1 MFDIGFFELAL
12 IALLA
17 LIVLGPERLP
27 RAARTAGLWLGRI
40 KRSVSGIQ
48 QEISAQLEAEELR
61 QTLSEQK
68 KQLDETLAHARNEA
82 RDVESSITQPTSP
95 ADPVPSVAKAPS
107 LDKASAV
114 DKAPTVDNTS
124 TVLPTPESSRPAG
137 AGKPDGEP
145 DAASI
150 TSESREPRS

>member
-61 QTLSEQK
+61 QTLNEQK

-82 RDVESSITQPTSP
+82 RDVERGITESSTSRDAGASGAETSP
-95 ADPVPSVAKAPS
+95 
-107 LDKASAV
+107 
-114 DKAPTVDNTS
+114 
-124 TVLPTPESSRPAG
+124 RPAENG
-137 AGKPDGEP
+137 AQATEP
-145 DAASI
+145 STASD
-150 TSESREPRS
+150 TRESREPRS

>member
-12 IALLA
+12 ISLLA

-61 QTLSEQK
+61 QTLNEQK

-82 RDVESSITQPTSP
+82 REVETTITRSSP
-95 ADPVPSVAKAPS
+95 ASQEDAN
-107 LDKASAV
+107 ASPAA
-114 DKAPTVDNTS
+114 DSARSTTETTS
-124 TVLPTPESSRPAG
+124 GKQETSATP
-137 AGKPDGEP
+137 
-145 DAASI
+145 

>member
-82 RDVESSITQPTSP
+82 RDVENSIAQPTSP
-95 ADPVPSVAKAPS
+95 ADPVSSVAKAPS

-137 AGKPDGEP
+137 TGKPDGEP